1 MMVAAPPAPVHWTT
15 YVQTFAVIA
24 STIGTFVY
32 VWFTYHIMKW
42 AVGEGKSAVKLA
54 EHQIQNHQSRLL
66 AGSQQLLLPLFAIV
80 RQTKKHY
87 TISDMAEILSASDL
101 FFKRLD
107 EMLAKGEVSVAMVVS
122 STGVRE
128 NLRVAR
134 NIYSQLLE
142 TPTESDE
149 CRQYL
154 LEGEA
159 VLSRLIEAAISL
171 IGVIASEVDKLVRP
185 FLTRPSH

>member
-1 MMVAAPPAPVHWTT
+1 MVAAPPAPVHWTT